1 MFFFFAFIFAFWRD
15 GCFFFLLLFLLLN
28 ILKVL
33 GVAILDYRLIYIIVT
48 MRAYERVYF
57 PQMCN
62 MKTDAMNNSDMT
74 NTGTGPTL

>member
-1 MFFFFAFIFAFWRD
+1 MFFFLLSFLHS
-15 GCFFFLLLFLLLN
+15 GEMVVFFLLLFLLLN